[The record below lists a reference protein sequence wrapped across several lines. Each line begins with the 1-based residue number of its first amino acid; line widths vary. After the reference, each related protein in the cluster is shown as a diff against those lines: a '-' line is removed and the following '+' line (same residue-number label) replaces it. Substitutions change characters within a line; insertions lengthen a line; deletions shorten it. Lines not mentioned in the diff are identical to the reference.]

1 MADDNIVFSD
11 DAPPPMS
18 SSPTMQDADEDGEVC
33 RICRVSGSTDDPLRY
48 PCLCR
53 GSIKYM
59 HEACLY
65 QWLSVN
71 HKAICEVCGHAFS
84 FSPVYADNTPSRIP
98 IYEIVAWGATKIP
111 SLLLSFLRVACF
123 IFVWFFI
130 VPFTTLKV
138 WRLTLM
144 TTLAEGWALLLDYR
158 FTFRDSLVGLLCFW
172 GKNYLRFICYSLMM
186 YFRRPIRLGHRID
199 VFADEMA
206 EVVAGQ
212 LEIQRQRGIVA
223 ELYGIEGSIYRFL
236 KHVLLVLAENATMA
250 LVLVFVPNYLG
261 RTILYSTITS
271 NLYAIVIGYIPILGL
286 GLIYLGRKEIKGLV
300 GALLSF
306 NRKFLLG
313 TEPLMM
319 GNMGTGRAV
328 LYFWR
333 EFLVAISPVMTLLKV
348 AAFLVIKLLVF
359 SFVLGCLLDAC
370 TMEIWGISM
379 EDKIEGFCGH
389 PLRSSMYY
397 FVLGLCYMFLVSNL
411 ISHIE
416 KALHTSLPILLW
428 DIRHR
433 IPNLDLIRTL
443 SREPLSYLSL
453 RLLLSISCDSI
464 PVVILMYLPV
474 TLAVRLTPSI
484 FPLELIF
491 PDIIHSI
498 LEFAVLLFVYIPFVE
513 DHVRDFNFGDTVSA
527 IKHWVSGV
535 VWAVGL
541 ANFSVAISQGVIGR
555 EGIGNATIGDESIRN
570 ENYCREVSLI
580 SCKGETLNT
589 FLRWIILML
598 FLAWNTVLLNTIMLI
613 LPVLIGRAV
622 LNAIPHPE
630 ELNVIWHNDLYTI
643 STGWYIMWKCIAI
656 AIKVAQCIKDCDVLL
671 GSEILKMCSSVLK
684 HLTLYFMWITVAPLL
699 FGLLLDLATA
709 PLIVPMDA
717 TQILFWHI
725 DWAYGLICFNIW
737 LFMVECHMIQDSET
751 LQRLRAN
758 LILWE
763 QHGLSQ
769 LTWSSAISETIF
781 PIISFLL
788 TGLCFPYVF
797 AKGIFPLF
805 GYSLVANSKVHLYS
819 WLGFLLLFLVCR
831 WVPVWAARVNNLV
844 KNDLYVVGWRVDN
857 YDG

>member
-1 MADDNIVFSD
+1 MEDDNIVFSD
-11 DAPPPMS
+11 DAPPPM
-18 SSPTMQDADEDGEVC
+18 MQDADKDGEVC
-33 RICRVSGSTDDPLRY
+33 RICRVSVSADDPLRY

-59 HEACLY
+59 HKACLY

-71 HKAICEVCGHAFS
+71 HKAFCEVCGHAFS

-98 IYEIVAWGATKIP
+98 IYEIVAWGLATDTDDKDP
-111 SLLLSFLRVACF
+111 
-123 IFVWFFI
+123 
-130 VPFTTLKV
+130 
-138 WRLTLM
+138 
-144 TTLAEGWALLLDYR
+144 WALLLDYH
-158 FTFRDSLVGLLCFW
+158 FTFRDCLVGLLCFV
-172 GKNYLRFICYSLMM
+172 GQNSLRFIYLSLMM
-186 YFRRPIRLGHRID
+186 YFREPIRQEHRID

-212 LEIQRQRGIVA
+212 FDEIQRQREIVI
-223 ELYGIEGSIYRFL
+223 ELLGIEGSIYRFL
-236 KHVLLVLAENATMA
+236 KHVLKVLAENATMA
-250 LVLVFVPNYLG
+250 LVLVFLPNYLG
-261 RTILYSTITS
+261 RMILYSTITS

-306 NRKFLLG
+306 NMKFLLG

-370 TMEIWGISM
+370 TIEIWGISM

-397 FVLGLCYMFLVSNL
+397 FVLGLCYMLL
-411 ISHIE
+411 
-416 KALHTSLPILLW
+416 ALHTSLPILLW
-428 DIRHR
+428 DIGHR
-433 IPNLDLIRTL
+433 IPNLDLIRILT
-443 SREPLSYLSL
+443 REPLSYLSL

-464 PVVILMYLPV
+464 SVVILIYLPV
-474 TLAVRLTPSI
+474 TLSVRLTPSI

-498 LEFAVLLFVYIPFVE
+498 LEFAVLLFVYMPFVE
-513 DHVRDFNFGDTVSA
+513 DHVRDFNFGDKVGA

-541 ANFSVAISQGVIGR
+541 DNFSVAISQGVIGG
-555 EGIGNATIGDESIRN
+555 EGVGNATIGDESIRN

-580 SCKGETLNT
+580 SCKGETLCT

-622 LNAIPHPE
+622 LNAIHGPE
-630 ELNVIWHNDLYTI
+630 ELNVIWQNDLYTI

-656 AIKVAQCIKDCDVLL
+656 SIKVAQCIKDCDVLL
-671 GSEILKMCSSVLK
+671 RSEILEMCSSVLK
-684 HLTLYFMWITVAPLL
+684 YLTLNFMWITVVPLL
-699 FGLLLDLATA
+699 IGLLLDLATA
-709 PLIVPMDA
+709 PLMVPMDA
-717 TQILFWHI
+717 TQILF
-725 DWAYGLICFNIW
+725 
-737 LFMVECHMIQDSET
+737 
-751 LQRLRAN
+751 
-758 LILWE
+758 
-763 QHGLSQ
+763 
-769 LTWSSAISETIF
+769 
-781 PIISFLL
+781 
-788 TGLCFPYVF
+788 
-797 AKGIFPLF
+797 
-805 GYSLVANSKVHLYS
+805 
-819 WLGFLLLFLVCR
+819 
-831 WVPVWAARVNNLV
+831 
-844 KNDLYVVGWRVDN
+844 
-857 YDG
+857 

>member
-1 MADDNIVFSD
+1 MADGNLAFSGD
-11 DAPPPMS
+11 EPPPI
-18 SSPTMQDADEDGEVC
+18 SSPPTMHDADEEGEVC
-33 RICRVSGSTDDPLRY
+33 RICRLSGSTVDPLLY

-53 GSIKYM
+53 GSIKYT

-71 HKAICEVCGHAFS
+71 HKTYCEVCGHAFS
-84 FSPVYADNTPSRIP
+84 FSPVYADNTPSRISF
-98 IYEIVAWGATKIP
+98 YEIVAWGATKIP
-111 SLLLSFLRVACF
+111 SLLLLFLRLACF

-144 TTLAEGWALLLDYR
+144 TRTLAEGWALLLDYR
-158 FTFRDSLVGLLCFW
+158 FTFRDCLVGLLCFT
-172 GKNYLRFICYSLMM
+172 GKNYLRFICLSLMI
-186 YFRRPIRLGHRID
+186 YFGQPIRRGDRID
-199 VFADEMA
+199 VIADEMA

-236 KHVLLVLAENATMA
+236 KHVSVVLAENATMA
-250 LVLVFVPNYLG
+250 LVLVFVPNCMG
-261 RTILYSTITS
+261 RMILYSTVTS
-271 NLYAIVIGYIPILGL
+271 NLYAIVVGYIPILGL
-286 GLIYLGRKEIKGLV
+286 SLIYLGREKII
-300 GALLSF
+300 
-306 NRKFLLG
+306 RKFLLG
-313 TEPLMM
+313 TESLMM
-319 GNMGTGRAV
+319 GNMGTGRAI

-370 TMEIWGISM
+370 TMEIWGVSM
-379 EDKIEGFCGH
+379 EDRIEGFCGH
-389 PLRSSMYY
+389 PLRSSLYY

-443 SREPLSYLSL
+443 TREPLSYLSL
-453 RLLLSISCDSI
+453 RLLLSIICDSV
-464 PVVILMYLPV
+464 PVVILIYLPV

-484 FPLELIF
+484 FPLDLIF

-498 LEFAVLLFVYIPFVE
+498 LEFAVLLLVYIPFVE
-513 DHVRDFNFGDTVSA
+513 NHVRDFNFGHTVSA
-527 IKHWVSGV
+527 IKHWLSGV
-535 VWAVGL
+535 VWAFGL
-541 ANFSVAISQGVIGR
+541 ANFSVTISQEVIGG
-555 EGIGNATIGDESIRN
+555 EGIGNATTGDGSIRN
-570 ENYCREVSLI
+570 GNYCCEVALI
-580 SCKGETLNT
+580 FCKGETLYM

-622 LNAIPHPE
+622 LNAIPHPV
-630 ELNVIWHNDLYTI
+630 ELDVIWHNDLYTI
-643 STGWYIMWKCIAI
+643 STGWYVLWKCIAT
-656 AIKVAQCIKDCDVLL
+656 AIKVAQHIKDCDVLL
-671 GSEILKMCSSVLK
+671 GSEILKMCSAVLK
-684 HLTLYFMWITVAPLL
+684 YLTLYFMWITVVPLL

-709 PLIVPMDA
+709 PLMVPMDA

-737 LFMVECHMIQDSET
+737 LCMVEYHMIQDSET

-769 LTWSSAISETIF
+769 LTWFSAISETIF